1 LKEKIVEFK
10 NKFISFLKKKTN
22 TVSAQLTIGIA
33 VIVFSSTLMI
43 ALIFLSQ
50 YQKLSL
56 RQAENELNAKS
67 EELAGLGHMLLTT
80 TMPISSR
87 ELLQQIKRITNSD
100 FWIITT
106 DGEVVVSTTD
116 IENIDRVASLNQKYL
131 SEVRG
136 RENKITYDYSDYF
149 DTKTLSVISPIDDKG
164 RLIGIVIV
172 HKEVSVIYQGNAY
185 YNILIFISLI
195 VSLILSIILGRFY
208 SEHFTRPLKRLT
220 EVSNEISNHNYDIK
234 TGIVRTDEIGE
245 LANSI
250 DMMSTKI
257 SENIEDIKALE
268 GRAKE
273 LVANVSHEFK
283 TPLTLIRGYTLN
295 LADKT
300 TKPSSEVYDKI
311 IKNTIIL
318 EKLVNELLDLSK
330 LQSGNVVLKK
340 ESLELKQLIT
350 DVASDMKSIAKEKNI
365 KIRIK
370 ETFKD
375 TQIIEADYVKIRQ
388 LFTIFMDN
396 AIKYS
401 NEDGLVN
408 VTILKSEVIISDNG
422 IGIEQS
428 KLEQLFERYYQV
440 DHNEKGYGL
449 GLCIAKYI
457 ADAHGYKILVNSV
470 PNKGTDIHIIF

>member
-1 LKEKIVEFK
+1 MKENLIEYRNEFINFIKEKT
-10 NKFISFLKKKTN
+10 S

-33 VIVFSSTLMI
+33 VIVFASTLMI

-50 YQKLSL
+50 YHKLSL
-56 RQAENELNAKS
+56 RQAENELSAKS
-67 EELAGLGHMLLTT
+67 EELADLGHMLLTT

-87 ELLQQIKRITNSD
+87 ELLEQIKGITDSD
-100 FWIITT
+100 FWIVTNN
-106 DGEVVVSTTD
+106 GEVVVSTTD
-116 IENIDRVASLNQKYL
+116 IENIDNVYYLNQKYL
-131 SEVRG
+131 SDIWR
-136 RENKITYDYSDYF
+136 RENKITYDYSNYF
-149 DTKTLSVISPIDDKG
+149 NEKTLSVISPIDDKG

-172 HKEVSVIYQGNAY
+172 HKEVSIIYQENTY

-208 SEHFTRPLKRLT
+208 SKYFTRPLKRVT
-220 EVSNEISNHNYDIK
+220 EVANEISNHNYDIK

-283 TPLTLIRGYTLN
+283 TPLTLIRGYVEN

-300 TKPSSEVYDKI
+300 TKPSSEIYDKV
-311 IKNTIIL
+311 IKNTVVL

-350 DVASDMKSIAKEKNI
+350 DVVSDMKRIAKDKNI
-365 KIRIK
+365 KIKIK
-370 ETFKD
+370 EDFKD
-375 TQIIEADYVKIRQ
+375 TQIIEADYIKIRQ

-408 VTILKSEVIISDNG
+408 VTILKNEVIISDNG
-422 IGIEQS
+422 IGIEQN

-457 ADAHGYKILVNSV
+457 ADAHGYKILVNSI